1 MKEFFAKY
9 PDAGAGARAREQ
21 SLETVMKNI
30 SWLKNNKPDL
40 EEWLLAN
47 GYMKAKKNV

>member
-21 SLETVMKNI
+21 ALETVQNNI
-30 SWLKNNKPDL
+30 KWLNNNKKDLENWLKL
-40 EEWLLAN
+40 N
-47 GYMKAKKNV
+47 GFM

>member
-21 SLETVMKNI
+21 ALETVQNNI
-30 SWLKNNKPDL
+30 KWLKNNKA
-40 EEWLLAN
+40 EVENWLIGN
-47 GYMKAKKNV
+47 GFMP